1 HAPAERA
8 GGGCSWVEHRG
19 LACCWVLREQA
30 PTPASGS
37 HLRAGGGVGGVLSL
51 TVGRLLPA
59 AHLLWCVARGWSV
72 GCLRTV
78 QWTRASLIFCGQ
90 VIKSIRWMPWH

>member
-1 HAPAERA
+1 MLLGPEGTGAHTGFRLSSE
-8 GGGCSWVEHRG
+8 GGWGCGG
-19 LACCWVLREQA
+19 L
-30 PTPASGS
+30 
-37 HLRAGGGVGGVLSL
+37 LSL